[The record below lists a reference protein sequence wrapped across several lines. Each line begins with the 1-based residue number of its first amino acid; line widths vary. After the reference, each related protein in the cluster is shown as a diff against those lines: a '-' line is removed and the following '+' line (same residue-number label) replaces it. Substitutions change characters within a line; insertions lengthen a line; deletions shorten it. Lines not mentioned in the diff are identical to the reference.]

1 MTAASLI
8 PRCYQVEVAAQAVC
22 ENVIVRADTGSGK
35 TLIAVLLI
43 RSVLSRPTQPGGERS
58 LVVFT
63 TPTTTLVTQQ
73 AGVIRGQ
80 TSARVKAF
88 IGAEVDFWKVE
99 RFQQELAEADVVV
112 CTPQV
117 WLNILNSGYHSIRNC
132 SLLIIDECHHCNKKH
147 PSAEIMRQH
156 YHPSKNGDPD
166 RVPRVFG
173 MTASPLWNAKNPAK
187 AISDLEALLDA
198 RIVELHTATFRSELE
213 QNTPKAAETLVEFD
227 TAGDTLVDDAMLDVA
242 SDDPIDDNVPAG
254 CAARTNALIDVLRP
268 YEAKR
273 DFAAI
278 VFVEQRVH
286 AARLVRMLQA
296 VPDVAGWLRPAALVG
311 HGRTGWKELDQAER
325 ERQLGMEQ
333 QAIVAKFRSGERNVL
348 IATKVAEEGLDFR
361 ACNLVVRF
369 DALTTVTGYIQSRG
383 RARAADARYVVL
395 AAQGSLEASRYRDFV
410 QQEAEL
416 QGLYADRSEEP
427 DEQAEPDLDNLPT
440 YTTPRGALLSHGSAV
455 STLSGF
461 CQLLKVDQFTP
472 LQKPTFAIAANFG
485 GWVAELR
492 VPKTAALSEH
502 TFVSAPMPTRRAAKQ
517 NAAFQ
522 ACIALHRADAL
533 DDHLLPLRA
542 SRSDDAP
549 EDVDGR
555 ALDRRP
561 LPSNLEV
568 QLVNPFG
575 NVFASS
581 AAHVYVFE
589 VSTQPPARILS
600 MTLTAASPSFIC
612 SRTIGWTGRI
622 GRSETTGSPRS
633 RHSTDASV
641 ESSSTDD
648 SETIGS
654 MLSGR
659 PLTKRETL
667 TGNLLRIRSRWQ
679 ISPRWRQD
687 RQSSYR
693 CSAPPADYHYYLR
706 VMYGDEVGTVAD
718 EEPIASID
726 PTDFRLHNALVP
738 RPTPEIISPK
748 EAETSNMRYFPI
760 SLLRTTKIPL
770 EFFQTF
776 SLVPSLNR
784 HFIEASVTG
793 ALSSTFEL
801 PPINTRLLATAITA
815 PMSQVGYDYQSLEF
829 VGDAALQLATS
840 VHGFL
845 QHPKADEERL
855 SILRSN
861 SVDNRFLRRF
871 ALECGL
877 SKFLLPHL
885 LRPTTFV
892 PETSDDATQ
901 SEDGLLITKT
911 IGRRLLSDT
920 LEALLGATVINSG
933 FNGAMHVTAR
943 LGLCTGGTVPWS
955 EREPAQALLDVPR
968 TRAGSGL
975 QHLEAAI
982 GYSFQTQGQLLRR
995 ALTHRSWVEDS
1006 GCYEREEFL
1015 GDAILEWW
1023 ATTRLYALGPD
1034 APPSALTFARAL
1046 LVSSGALA
1054 LIGCRKLELHKCILH
1069 SSPVLEAALHE
1080 AAEQAQQYSFEQVVQ
1095 GDLTFLWSPP
1105 KVISD
1110 VVEAI
1115 LAAVFIDA
1123 GFQLEPVLQ
1132 VLDRLFADIMPHV
1145 VLTTEVRD
1153 PYSRFLMLLDSLAC
1167 KSLSVKVTALT
1178 VDGSATT
1185 MYEAVCSFHDD
1196 TLATFSAPNK
1206 SVARQL
1212 AAQAGLAK
1220 LAEAETVKRC
1230 SCKTDGGAEEV
1241 KATETLATTG
1251 DGMDVDSVDQQTIDS
1266 DLRELADPMSD

>member
-1 MTAASLI
+1 
-8 PRCYQVEVAAQAVC
+8 
-22 ENVIVRADTGSGK
+22 
-35 TLIAVLLI
+35 
-43 RSVLSRPTQPGGERS
+43 
-58 LVVFT
+58 
-63 TPTTTLVTQQ
+63 
-73 AGVIRGQ
+73 
-80 TSARVKAF
+80 
-88 IGAEVDFWKVE
+88 
-99 RFQQELAEADVVV
+99 
-112 CTPQV
+112 
-117 WLNILNSGYHSIRNC
+117 
-132 SLLIIDECHHCNKKH
+132 
-147 PSAEIMRQH
+147 
-156 YHPSKNGDPD
+156 
-166 RVPRVFG
+166 
-173 MTASPLWNAKNPAK
+173 
-187 AISDLEALLDA
+187 
-198 RIVELHTATFRSELE
+198 
-213 QNTPKAAETLVEFD
+213 
-227 TAGDTLVDDAMLDVA
+227 
-242 SDDPIDDNVPAG
+242 
-254 CAARTNALIDVLRP
+254 
-268 YEAKR
+268 
-273 DFAAI
+273 
-278 VFVEQRVH
+278 
-286 AARLVRMLQA
+286 
-296 VPDVAGWLRPAALVG
+296 
-311 HGRTGWKELDQAER
+311 
-325 ERQLGMEQ
+325 
-333 QAIVAKFRSGERNVL
+333 
-348 IATKVAEEGLDFR
+348 
-361 ACNLVVRF
+361 
-369 DALTTVTGYIQSRG
+369 
-383 RARAADARYVVL
+383 
-395 AAQGSLEASRYRDFV
+395 
-410 QQEAEL
+410 
-416 QGLYADRSEEP
+416 
-427 DEQAEPDLDNLPT
+427 
-440 YTTPRGALLSHGSAV
+440 
-455 STLSGF
+455 
-461 CQLLKVDQFTP
+461 
-472 LQKPTFAIAANFG
+472 
-485 GWVAELR
+485 
-492 VPKTAALSEH
+492 
-502 TFVSAPMPTRRAAKQ
+502 
-517 NAAFQ
+517 
-522 ACIALHRADAL
+522 
-533 DDHLLPLRA
+533 
-542 SRSDDAP
+542 
-549 EDVDGR
+549 
-555 ALDRRP
+555 
-561 LPSNLEV
+561 
-568 QLVNPFG
+568 
-575 NVFASS
+575 
-581 AAHVYVFE
+581 
-589 VSTQPPARILS
+589 
-600 MTLTAASPSFIC
+600 
-612 SRTIGWTGRI
+612 
-622 GRSETTGSPRS
+622 
-633 RHSTDASV
+633 
-641 ESSSTDD
+641 
-648 SETIGS
+648 
-654 MLSGR
+654 
-659 PLTKRETL
+659 
-667 TGNLLRIRSRWQ
+667 
-679 ISPRWRQD
+679 
-687 RQSSYR
+687 
-693 CSAPPADYHYYLR
+693 
-706 VMYGDEVGTVAD
+706 MYGDEVGTVAD

-726 PTDFRLHNALVP
+726 PSDFRLHNALVP

-840 VHGFL
+840 VHVFL

-901 SEDGLLITKT
+901 SEDGLLITET

-920 LEALLGATVINSG
+920 LEALLGATVIDSG

-1105 KVISD
+1105 KVTWTCYSLRRPCMTDSAFADQVISD

-1167 KSLSVKVTALT
+1167 KSLSVK
-1178 VDGSATT
+1178 
-1185 MYEAVCSFHDD
+1185 
-1196 TLATFSAPNK
+1196 
-1206 SVARQL
+1206 
-1212 AAQAGLAK
+1212 
-1220 LAEAETVKRC
+1220 
-1230 SCKTDGGAEEV
+1230 
-1241 KATETLATTG
+1241 
-1251 DGMDVDSVDQQTIDS
+1251 
-1266 DLRELADPMSD
+1266 